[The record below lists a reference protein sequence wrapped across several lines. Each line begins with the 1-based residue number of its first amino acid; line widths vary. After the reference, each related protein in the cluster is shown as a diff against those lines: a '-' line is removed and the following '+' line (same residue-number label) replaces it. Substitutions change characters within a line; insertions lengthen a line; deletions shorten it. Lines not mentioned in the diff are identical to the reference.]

1 LILAFQCCF
10 SVVQAYA
17 EIESMKMF
25 MPLLAGEA
33 GMVKW
38 LLTEGA
44 ALNPGDLLA
53 TMQLDFP
60 EKVKVFG

>member
-1 LILAFQCCF
+1 
-10 SVVQAYA
+10 VQAYA

-38 LLTEGA
+38 MLTEGA